1 MLKKTDSHLNSVLF
15 TTIMKGFGN
24 QECFEEAT
32 SFFESIKQYT
42 HLHNIIITYN
52 CQLDIL
58 VRKGDMNEAEK
69 LFKEIERVFGADLIS
84 YSTLIKGL
92 CYNERKKE
100 AFEYLKEL
108 MCSKQ

>member
-1 MLKKTDSHLNSVLF
+1 
-15 TTIMKGFGN
+15 
-24 QECFEEAT
+24 
-32 SFFESIKQYT
+32 
-42 HLHNIIITYN
+42 
-52 CQLDIL
+52 
-58 VRKGDMNEAEK
+58 MNEAEK